1 MTFTETEKTELKQ
14 KLTDSIPKEIVAFL
28 NTDGGTIYIGVND
41 DGSVCGIEKLDES
54 LKKIADIIENQILP
68 ESSSFVELG
77 TKYIENKHIIEIKV
91 RKGKSLYYIKKYGIS
106 SQGCYVRVGST
117 CRSMTE
123 EQINTVH
130 NKYLDAKV
138 KITEIPSRIKNPTYQ
153 YLKLLLVE
161 KELFINEK
169 KYGRSSQGCYV
180 RVGST
185 CRCDETGF

>member
-41 DGSVCGIEKLDES
+41 DSSVCGIEKLDES

-91 RKGKSLYYIKKYGIS
+91 RKGESLYYI
-106 SQGCYVRVGST
+106 
-117 CRSMTE
+117 
-123 EQINTVH
+123 
-130 NKYLDAKV
+130 
-138 KITEIPSRIKNPTYQ
+138 
-153 YLKLLLVE
+153 
-161 KELFINEK
+161 K

>member
-91 RKGKSLYYIKKYGIS
+91 RKGESLYYIKKYGRS

-138 KITEIPSRIKNPTYQ
+138 KITEIPSCLNNPTFQ

-161 KELFINEK
+161 
-169 KYGRSSQGCYV
+169 
-180 RVGST
+180 
-185 CRCDETGF
+185 TGF

>member
-1 MTFTETEKTELKQ
+1 MIFTETEKTELKQ

-41 DGSVCGIEKLDES
+41 NGSVCGIEKLDES
-54 LKKIADIIENQILP
+54 LKKIVDIIENQILP

-91 RKGKSLYYIKKYGIS
+91 RKGESLYYI
-106 SQGCYVRVGST
+106 
-117 CRSMTE
+117 
-123 EQINTVH
+123 
-130 NKYLDAKV
+130 
-138 KITEIPSRIKNPTYQ
+138 
-153 YLKLLLVE
+153 
-161 KELFINEK
+161 K

>member
-14 KLTDSIPKEIVAFL
+14 KLTDSILKEIVAFL

-77 TKYIENKHIIEIKV
+77 TKYIENKHIIAIKI
-91 RKGKSLYYIKKYGIS
+91 RKGESLYYI
-106 SQGCYVRVGST
+106 
-117 CRSMTE
+117 
-123 EQINTVH
+123 
-130 NKYLDAKV
+130 
-138 KITEIPSRIKNPTYQ
+138 
-153 YLKLLLVE
+153 
-161 KELFINEK
+161 K

>member
-1 MTFTETEKTELKQ
+1 MTFSETEKTELKQ

-91 RKGKSLYYIKKYGIS
+91 RKGESLYYIKKYGRS

-138 KITEIPSRIKNPTYQ
+138 KITEIQ
-153 YLKLLLVE
+153 V
-161 KELFINEK
+161 
-169 KYGRSSQGCYV
+169 V
-180 RVGST
+180 
-185 CRCDETGF
+185 

>member
-77 TKYIENKHIIEIKV
+77 TKYIENKHIIAIKI
-91 RKGKSLYYIKKYGIS
+91 RKGESLYYIKKYGRS

-138 KITEIPSRIKNPTYQ
+138 KITEIPSCLNNPTFQ

-161 KELFINEK
+161 
-169 KYGRSSQGCYV
+169 
-180 RVGST
+180 
-185 CRCDETGF
+185 TGF

>member
-1 MTFTETEKTELKQ
+1 MSESQLIEYKESWRDEYLKWICASFACQNSFSKTRSGLRRFANAQ
-14 KLTDSIPKEIVAFL
+14 
-28 NTDGGTIYIGVND
+28 GGVLYIGKRD

-54 LKKIADIIENQILP
+54 LKKISDIIENQILP

-91 RKGKSLYYIKKYGIS
+91 RKGESLYYIKKYGRS

-138 KITEIPSRIKNPTYQ
+138 KITEIPSRLNNPTFQ

-161 KELFINEK
+161 
-169 KYGRSSQGCYV
+169 
-180 RVGST
+180 
-185 CRCDETGF
+185 TGF

>member
-1 MTFTETEKTELKQ
+1 MRRFANAQ
-14 KLTDSIPKEIVAFL
+14 
-28 NTDGGTIYIGVND
+28 GGVLYIGKRD

-91 RKGKSLYYIKKYGIS
+91 RKGASLYYIKKYGRS

-138 KITEIPSRIKNPTYQ
+138 KITEIPSCLNNPTFQ

-161 KELFINEK
+161 
-169 KYGRSSQGCYV
+169 
-180 RVGST
+180 
-185 CRCDETGF
+185 TGF

>member
-1 MTFTETEKTELKQ
+1 MTLTETEKTELKQ

-28 NTDGGTIYIGVND
+28 NTDGGTIYIGVKD

-77 TKYIENKHIIEIKV
+77 TKYIENKHIIEIKA
-91 RKGKSLYYIKKYGIS
+91 RKGESLYYI
-106 SQGCYVRVGST
+106 
-117 CRSMTE
+117 
-123 EQINTVH
+123 
-130 NKYLDAKV
+130 
-138 KITEIPSRIKNPTYQ
+138 
-153 YLKLLLVE
+153 
-161 KELFINEK
+161 K

>member
-1 MTFTETEKTELKQ
+1 MAFPRMRLRLWRGGREMIFTETEKTELKQ

-91 RKGKSLYYIKKYGIS
+91 RKGESLYYI
-106 SQGCYVRVGST
+106 
-117 CRSMTE
+117 
-123 EQINTVH
+123 
-130 NKYLDAKV
+130 
-138 KITEIPSRIKNPTYQ
+138 
-153 YLKLLLVE
+153 
-161 KELFINEK
+161 K

>member
-41 DGSVCGIEKLDES
+41 DDSVCGIEKLDES

-77 TKYIENKHIIEIKV
+77 TKYIENKHIIAIKI
-91 RKGKSLYYIKKYGIS
+91 RKGESLYYIKKYGRS

-138 KITEIPSRIKNPTYQ
+138 KITEIPSCLNNPTFQ

-161 KELFINEK
+161 K
-169 KYGRSSQGCYV
+169 
-180 RVGST
+180 
-185 CRCDETGF
+185 GF

>member
-1 MTFTETEKTELKQ
+1 MIFTETEKTELKQ

-77 TKYIENKHIIEIKV
+77 TKYIENKHIIAIKI
-91 RKGKSLYYIKKYGIS
+91 RKGESLYYIKKYGRS

-123 EQINTVH
+123 EKIHTVH
-130 NKYLDAKV
+130 NKYLYA
-138 KITEIPSRIKNPTYQ
+138 
-153 YLKLLLVE
+153 
-161 KELFINEK
+161 
-169 KYGRSSQGCYV
+169 
-180 RVGST
+180 
-185 CRCDETGF
+185 

>member
-1 MTFTETEKTELKQ
+1 MSESQLVEYKESWRDEYLKWICASFACQKSFSKTRSGLRCFANAQ
-14 KLTDSIPKEIVAFL
+14 
-28 NTDGGTIYIGVND
+28 GGVLYIGKRD
-41 DGSVCGIEKLDES
+41 DGSVCGIEKFDES

-91 RKGKSLYYIKKYGIS
+91 RKGESLYYIKKYGRS
-106 SQGCYVRVGST
+106 SQGCYVRVGPT

-138 KITEIPSRIKNPTYQ
+138 KITEIPSCLNNPTFQ

-161 KELFINEK
+161 K
-169 KYGRSSQGCYV
+169 
-180 RVGST
+180 
-185 CRCDETGF
+185 GF